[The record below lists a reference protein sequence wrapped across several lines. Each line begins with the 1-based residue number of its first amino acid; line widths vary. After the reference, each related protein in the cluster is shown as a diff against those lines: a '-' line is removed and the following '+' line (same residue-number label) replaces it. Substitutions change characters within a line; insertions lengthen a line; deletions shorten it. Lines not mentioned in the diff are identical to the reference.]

1 MSARAGRSLGGWDR
15 AALGVWAASLAL
27 LLVLWH
33 RLPERVPVHFQL
45 DGTPDRL
52 GARAELLVLPALALL
67 SWALVRFGARGRL
80 GLGRA
85 NVGPALGFALLVAL
99 AAMQLLTLRA
109 ALGDGR
115 VPPRWTA
122 TLLGLLLVALG
133 QLLPRTRRNAWVGLR
148 LPWTLASDA
157 AWARTHRCAS
167 WSFTLGGLGAVVLGP
182 LWSAGAVAAL
192 ALAVLVP
199 VAASLW
205 APADARP

>member
-1 MSARAGRSLGGWDR
+1 MSARGGGGWDR
-15 AALGVWAASLAL
+15 AALGVWTASFAL
-27 LLVLWH
+27 LLALWG
-33 RLPERVPVHFQL
+33 RLPERVPVHFRL

-52 GARAELLVLPALALL
+52 GARAELLVVPAVALL
-67 SWALVRFGARGRL
+67 CWVLVRFAARGRL

-85 NVGPALGFALLVAL
+85 NVGPALGFTVMVAL
-99 AAMQLLTLRA
+99 AAVQVLTLRA

-115 VPPRWTA
+115 VPPGWTS
-122 TLLGLLLVALG
+122 TLVGLLLVAFG

-182 LWSAGAVAAL
+182 LWSAGAAAAL
-192 ALAVLVP
+192 ALALLVP
-199 VAASLW
+199 VAVSLR
-205 APADARP
+205 ATADARP